1 MTNTLTPRD
10 YCTTPEEA
18 AKIGRGL
25 VMLREI
31 ACHRKD
37 EGERDDLFKAA
48 WAFWNFEHVFDDLLD
63 NSNWPPE
70 KKLLAL
76 KGLEQFT
83 VALLENPFYV
93 KNADAFKAL
102 FVTAIARNIAGDQ
115 FAASKE
121 IKERMMAPAIR
132 CADIDVFLYF
142 AHLAG
147 GWEFAQTMNSK
158 HKLRIYDKPDAPVES
173 EASHV

>member
-1 MTNTLTPRD
+1 MTNALTPRD
-10 YCTTPEEA
+10 YCTTPEES

-25 VMLREI
+25 IMLREI
-31 ACHRKD
+31 ACHRKN
-37 EGERDDLFKAA
+37 EQERDDLFKAA
-48 WAFWNFEHVFDDLLD
+48 WAFWNYEHVVDDLID
-63 NSNWPPE
+63 NSGWPPE

-76 KGLEQFT
+76 KAIQQFT

-115 FAASKE
+115 FAASKDS
-121 IKERMMAPAIR
+121 KERMMAPAIR

-158 HKLRIYDKPDAPVES
+158 HKLRIYDQPDPHPKEEV
-173 EASHV
+173 

>member
-1 MTNTLTPRD
+1 M
-10 YCTTPEEA
+10 
-18 AKIGRGL
+18 
-25 VMLREI
+25 
-31 ACHRKD
+31 
-37 EGERDDLFKAA
+37 
-48 WAFWNFEHVFDDLLD
+48 D
-63 NSNWPPE
+63 NSGWAAE

-121 IKERMMAPAIR
+121 ANERAMAPAIR

-158 HKLRIYDKPDAPVES
+158 HKLRIYDKPDAETKEV
-173 EASHV
+173 V

>member
-1 MTNTLTPRD
+1 MTNALNPNLYVTQPS
-10 YCTTPEEA
+10 EA
-18 AKIGRGL
+18 VKIGRGI

-31 ACHRKD
+31 ACHLKD
-37 EGERDDLFKAA
+37 PKQRDDMFNASSS
-48 WAFWNFEHVFDDLLD
+48 FWDMEHCFDDLLD
-63 NSNWPPE
+63 NSGWPPE

-76 KGLEQFT
+76 KALQNFV

-115 FAASKE
+115 FAASKDAQ
-121 IKERMMAPAIR
+121 ERAMAPAIR
-132 CADIDVFLYF
+132 CADIDIFTYF

-147 GWEFAQTMNSK
+147 GWEFAQLMNSK
-158 HKLRIYDKPDAPVES
+158 HKLRIYDKPDAGPEK
-173 EASHV
+173 EAPHV